1 MVYRVAII
9 GHSQVPKSFMQ
20 AIGQDVQVRIYRRPG
35 ARLEKFDEY
44 EEFEDVFHWQHDL
57 NIIFLGGNDIFHMP
71 ADDIAKQLIALAG
84 RFVALGQDAT
94 LVMIEPRQYT
104 GFSKEYA
111 EKYKVEMLR
120 VNRKI
125 KRKTQRNTACYTLIN
140 YTAAPYQTGH
150 RLDGVHFTPL
160 CQAYISLKMINCMLH
175 HKNNPEHY
183 SMLRQRL

>member
-9 GHSQVPKSFMQ
+9 GHSQVPRNFIQ
-20 AIGQDVQVRIYRRPG
+20 AIDDVEIRIYRKPG
-35 ARLEKFDEY
+35 ARLARFEDY
-44 EEFEDVFHWQHDL
+44 EEFEEVFNWHHDL
-57 NIIFLGGNDIFHMP
+57 NIIFMGGNDIPQMS
-71 ADDIAKQLIALAG
+71 AGDIAQQLIALAG

-94 LVMIEPRQYT
+94 LVLIEPRQYT
-104 GFSKEYA
+104 GFSQEYA
-111 EKYKVEMLR
+111 DNYKLEMLR

-140 YTAAPYQTGH
+140 YTASPYQTGH

-160 CQAYISLKMINCMLH
+160 CQAYIKAKMINCILH

-183 SMLRQRL
+183 NMLRQRL